1 MKTTSTPS
9 IMYYSFTCHFFLSYS
24 LIFYEG
30 KLFSYKIVSTST
42 KHIYRIIFSQFFCR
56 KIFIIINATL
66 VSRYMGYLKSYTVS
80 DSVLLATN
88 AFCYRRIE
96 KTVILLYTH
105 SSLKST
111 RSEVNVLL
119 VYQFSYYFF
128 EKMNTKAYTKK
139 SHLLVYNR

>member
-80 DSVLLATN
+80 DSVFLATN

-96 KTVILLYTH
+96 KVYTH
-105 SSLKST
+105 SSLKSK
-111 RSEVNVLL
+111 RSGVDVLL
-119 VYQFSYYFF
+119 AYQLSYYYFSYRHI
-128 EKMNTKAYTKK
+128 NTGPLY
-139 SHLLVYNR
+139 